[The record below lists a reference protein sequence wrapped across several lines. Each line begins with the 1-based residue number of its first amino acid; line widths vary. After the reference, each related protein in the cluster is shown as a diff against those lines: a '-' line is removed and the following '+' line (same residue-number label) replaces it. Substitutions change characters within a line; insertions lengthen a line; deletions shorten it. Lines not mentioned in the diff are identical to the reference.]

1 MLQKANNKYFQH
13 CGAAFKKHFY
23 NCGTELNIISCVNKN
38 VVVVNAFTDN
48 TGIEKNHRHFRL
60 HNGCGPPTA
69 CVTSYK
75 VICNPIVFT
84 ASLTPPILLITF
96 CVSVIVFY
104 FLLLFCSWFFRWK
117 LPVSV
122 STTSSNTITSL
133 ILPLVLTPLPH
144 LFCFSFAA
152 FLCSHSSFL
161 FCLASSACLF
171 SSYIWTCSSLFNRHD
186 FVTTRGGF
194 CFGWFISGMTKEL
207 YKLAGM
213 IPVATSG
220 LLCFGDVWSSSGTES
235 CWLEEVAADCW

>member
-1 MLQKANNKYFQH
+1 MLLLTILALKKIIGTFVYTTDVDHQPHVSHPIKSFATPSSSPQALHPQSSSSLSVFQSL
-13 CGAAFKKHFY
+13 C
-23 NCGTELNIISCVNKN
+23 S
-38 VVVVNAFTDN
+38 
-48 TGIEKNHRHFRL
+48 
-60 HNGCGPPTA
+60 
-69 CVTSYK
+69 TSYYYS
-75 VICNPIVFT
+75 VVDSSGGNCQF
-84 ASLTPPILLITF
+84 LFPPRVQIP
-96 CVSVIVFY
+96 SP
-104 FLLLFCSWFFRWK
+104 LF
-117 LPVSV
+117 
-122 STTSSNTITSL
+122 L

-144 LFCFSFAA
+144 LFCFFFAA